1 MDYNSMRELNMNEMT
16 LVFGGTDEV
25 IGDAESE
32 LGKTINDLEQLRQ
45 KAIKALADWMFEN
58 F

>member
-25 IGDAESE
+25 IRDAESE